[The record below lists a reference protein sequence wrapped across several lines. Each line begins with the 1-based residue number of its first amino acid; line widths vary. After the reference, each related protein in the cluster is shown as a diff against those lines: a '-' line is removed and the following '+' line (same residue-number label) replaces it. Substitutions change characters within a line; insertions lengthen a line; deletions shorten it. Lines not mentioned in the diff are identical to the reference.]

1 MIKDIINTDGPVDMI
16 FMVKQSTRAVSNNGS
31 PYLSLILQDIS
42 GTIDAKMWQIEDSDI
57 ELTTPGS
64 LVRVNGLVGMYKG
77 HPQLKI
83 NELAFVDQDSV
94 DMSKFIPTAPRSIDD
109 MKKELKSDI
118 ELIQDDELK
127 KLTIT
132 LLKENFE
139 AYTTYPAAVTVHHA
153 YLGGLLY
160 HSLSIC
166 SLAIKVQ
173 EHYPFLSLDYL
184 VSGSLL
190 HDIGKTK
197 ELSGPKAATYT
208 DEGNLLG
215 HISLGA
221 MMVYQKGQE
230 MKISP
235 EKLDVLTHMVLA
247 HHGEPDFGSPK
258 IPATPEAYVLH
269 ALDDLDAKM
278 EILFEAFKTTEEGTF
293 TTKIPWMENIS
304 YFKPHSLNKDKK

>member
-1 MIKDIINTDGPVDMI
+1 MIKEILNYEGPVDMV

-31 PYLSLILQDIS
+31 PYLSMTLQDVS
-42 GTIDAKMWQIEDSDI
+42 GTIDAKMWQIEDSDLEI
-57 ELTTPGS
+57 ASPGN
-64 LVRVNGLVGMYKG
+64 LIHVNGLVGTYKG
-77 HPQLKI
+77 HPQLKV
-83 NELAFVDQDSV
+83 NEISEVDMSSV
-94 DMSKFIPTAPRSIDD
+94 DMRKYIPVAPRPLEE
-109 MKKELKSDI
+109 MEKELKDDI
-118 ELIQDDELK
+118 SLIQDADLK
-127 KLTIT
+127 KLTETII
-132 LLKENFE
+132 KENYE

-173 EHYPFLSLDYL
+173 EHYPCLSLDYL
-184 VSGSLL
+184 VAGSLL
-190 HDIGKTK
+190 HDIGKTR

-221 MMVYQKGQE
+221 IIVYQKGME
-230 MKISP
+230 LNIGK
-235 EKLDVLTHMVLA
+235 EKLDVITHMVLA

-258 IPATPEAYVLH
+258 VPATPEAYVLH

-278 EILFEAFKTTEEGTF
+278 EIIRQAFENTEEGAF
-293 TTKIPWMENIS
+293 TPKIPWMENAC
-304 YFKPHSLNKDKK
+304 YFKPHSLKKDKE